1 MSIDHVVLWVDN
13 QQHSLAFFVDL
24 LGMEPV
30 RSDEFAEGKTSFPS
44 VRLNEA
50 TLIDLMDRSAAPKV
64 REFTGGEAGGA
75 PINHVCLSMAASEYA
90 AIASR
95 LAERGVELKS
105 SGTGAFGARGA
116 AEQSAYFSDPDGN
129 VVEIRHYGE
138 QAALLRSNLT

>member
-1 MSIDHVVLWVDN
+1 MNIDHIVLWVDN
-13 QQHSLAFFVDL
+13 QQRSLAFFVDL

-90 AIASR
+90 AIVSR

-116 AEQSAYFSDPDGN
+116 AEQSAYFNDPDGN
-129 VVEIRHYGE
+129 VLEIRHYGE
-138 QAALLRSNLT
+138 QARPLGQC

>member
-1 MSIDHVVLWVDN
+1 MNIDHIVLWVDN

-75 PINHVCLSMAASEYA
+75 PINHVCLSVAASEYA
-90 AIASR
+90 AIVSR

-105 SGTGAFGARGA
+105 SGPEPSGPAAR
-116 AEQSAYFSDPDGN
+116 P
-129 VVEIRHYGE
+129 
-138 QAALLRSNLT
+138 SNRLTSTTPTAMS